1 MKRLLFVLFIC
12 SLLLVG
18 VSTPSRARRDGDAGR
33 AVQSQS
39 SQSSAS
45 SAISSAQAGDANASP
60 AKAGTIRQPQNE
72 QQAADANSAEAG
84 KEMNSSR
91 LPQAPPTSLRVEEE
105 GEESDEPLSDIDPET

>member
-33 AVQSQS
+33 AVQ

-91 LPQAPPTSLRVEEE
+91 LPQAPPTSLRVEE
-105 GEESDEPLSDIDPET
+105 